1 MYYPLSV
8 QPVCY
13 RVINLY
19 VTGTTTCLLQ
29 APQPVRYREHNLS
42 SMSMCHCYR
51 DHYLCVKETTT
62 CLFHLHGLEPIYYR
76 DHNLSDLPVTETMDH
91 NVSYPYVTNTTT
103 CLLQAMPGLLQILKL
118 VCNGDHNQS
127 VTETTTCLLQGPL
140 SVWSVL
146 DLRHGSLR
154 LVDEQGAKHFL
165 LHHLPASG
173 LSL

>member
-29 APQPVRYREHNLS
+29 GPLSVCYSDHNPSVTYVYPSLSVTLIWTTTYMLQGPQLVWPV
-42 SMSMCHCYR
+42 CYR
-51 DHYLCVKETTT
+51 DHFLS
-62 CLFHLHGLEPIYYR
+62 LYR
-76 DHNLSDLPVTETMDH
+76 DYNLS
-91 NVSYPYVTNTTT
+91 NPYVTNTTT